1 MSLVLA
7 CRKRVCKIA
16 YVKREKKT
24 KEKKERKDFI
34 KQKYLH
40 KRSLIPWAH
49 AVLKFGSN
57 KTTANSDNA

>member
-1 MSLVLA
+1 MQNCIREA
-7 CRKRVCKIA
+7 GEEDKR
-16 YVKREKKT
+16 T
-24 KEKKERKDFI
+24 KERKDFI